1 MEDVLSVLNWISE
14 KVMVKEVVGPILV
27 VCISI
32 LINGMIKNVVHRFFH
47 IDKKKLKTKEEKR
60 TITVVS
66 LITNIIKY
74 VIILIDVIII
84 LGIYGIPTASIIAS
98 LGAVGVVLGLAL
110 QDTLKDFV
118 SGFFIITDNLYR
130 MGDWI
135 EIGDFEGE
143 VISIGLKTTQ
153 IRAYTGEVKIISN
166 RTVTEVINYNLSNI
180 DDAKWEIVD
189 DGQGNIETIRMFFF
203 NNSSDTSA
211 TYYIA
216 SVTPKVDITIND
228 LLDPDKTVLD
238 QAFDTNNYFGALYS
252 RDYSFS
258 FDPSIQDTRSE
269 LRDAVNTKAA
279 NDGIIDRVDSN
290 TLSIIKDNGGRLDTT
305 LEGTSRAIV
314 ILNINENG
322 YEEYTVQIKENQT
335 NNSDKTL
342 IDNLNNNQYYEVE
355 LEHRENTFSSNFIEN
370 QNLPENTAGSVSY
383 KFVVTNENGEDEEYY
398 V

>member
-130 MGDWI
+130 MGYWI

-166 RTVTEVINYNLSNI
+166 RTVTEVINYNLSNTL
-180 DDAKWEIVD
+180 AIVD
-189 DGQGNIETIRMFFF
+189 IPIPYEEDYEKAEQVLSELCVKLTDTLDKIRGTVTLLGI
-203 NNSSDTSA
+203 NEYNEKGLVYRITVDTVP
-211 TYYIA
+211 TEHYGVQREIRKQ
-216 SVTPKVDITIND
+216 VKQ
-228 LLDPDKTVLD
+228 VLD
-238 QAFDTNNYFGALYS
+238 QNK
-252 RDYSFS
+252 
-258 FDPSIQDTRSE
+258 IQMGYPQ
-269 LRDAVNTKAA
+269 V
-279 NDGIIDRVDSN
+279 VVH
-290 TLSIIKDNGGRLDTT
+290 NGKR
-305 LEGTSRAIV
+305 I
-314 ILNINENG
+314 
-322 YEEYTVQIKENQT
+322 
-335 NNSDKTL
+335 
-342 IDNLNNNQYYEVE
+342 
-355 LEHRENTFSSNFIEN
+355 
-370 QNLPENTAGSVSY
+370 
-383 KFVVTNENGEDEEYY
+383 
-398 V
+398 

>member
-1 MEDVLSVLNWISE
+1 
-14 KVMVKEVVGPILV
+14 MVKEVVGPILV

-166 RTVTEVINYNLSNI
+166 RTVTEVINYNLSNTL
-180 DDAKWEIVD
+180 AIVD
-189 DGQGNIETIRMFFF
+189 IPIPYEEDYEKAEQVLSELCVKLTDTLDKIRGTVTLLGI
-203 NNSSDTSA
+203 NEYNEKGLVYRITVDTVP
-211 TYYIA
+211 TEHYGVQREIRKQ
-216 SVTPKVDITIND
+216 VKQ
-228 LLDPDKTVLD
+228 VLD
-238 QAFDTNNYFGALYS
+238 QNK
-252 RDYSFS
+252 
-258 FDPSIQDTRSE
+258 IQMGYPQ
-269 LRDAVNTKAA
+269 V
-279 NDGIIDRVDSN
+279 VVH
-290 TLSIIKDNGGRLDTT
+290 NGKR
-305 LEGTSRAIV
+305 I
-314 ILNINENG
+314 
-322 YEEYTVQIKENQT
+322 
-335 NNSDKTL
+335 
-342 IDNLNNNQYYEVE
+342 
-355 LEHRENTFSSNFIEN
+355 
-370 QNLPENTAGSVSY
+370 
-383 KFVVTNENGEDEEYY
+383 
-398 V
+398 

>member
-166 RTVTEVINYNLSNI
+166 RTVTEVINYNLSNTL
-180 DDAKWEIVD
+180 AIVD
-189 DGQGNIETIRMFFF
+189 IPIPYEEDYEKAEQVLSELCVKLTDTLDKIRGTVTLLGI
-203 NNSSDTSA
+203 NEYNEKGLIYRITVDTVP
-211 TYYIA
+211 TEHYGVQREIRKQ
-216 SVTPKVDITIND
+216 VKQ
-228 LLDPDKTVLD
+228 VLD
-238 QAFDTNNYFGALYS
+238 QNK
-252 RDYSFS
+252 
-258 FDPSIQDTRSE
+258 IQMGYPQ
-269 LRDAVNTKAA
+269 V
-279 NDGIIDRVDSN
+279 VVH
-290 TLSIIKDNGGRLDTT
+290 NGKR
-305 LEGTSRAIV
+305 I
-314 ILNINENG
+314 
-322 YEEYTVQIKENQT
+322 
-335 NNSDKTL
+335 
-342 IDNLNNNQYYEVE
+342 
-355 LEHRENTFSSNFIEN
+355 
-370 QNLPENTAGSVSY
+370 
-383 KFVVTNENGEDEEYY
+383 
-398 V
+398 

>member
-166 RTVTEVINYNLSNI
+166 RTVTEVINYNLSNTL
-180 DDAKWEIVD
+180 AIVD
-189 DGQGNIETIRMFFF
+189 IPIPYEEDYEKAEQVLSELCVKLTDTLDKIRGTVTLLGI
-203 NNSSDTSA
+203 NEYNEKGLVYRITVDTVP
-211 TYYIA
+211 TEHYGVQREIRKQ
-216 SVTPKVDITIND
+216 VKQ
-228 LLDPDKTVLD
+228 VLD
-238 QAFDTNNYFGALYS
+238 QNK
-252 RDYSFS
+252 
-258 FDPSIQDTRSE
+258 IQMGYPQ
-269 LRDAVNTKAA
+269 V
-279 NDGIIDRVDSN
+279 VVH
-290 TLSIIKDNGGRLDTT
+290 NGKR
-305 LEGTSRAIV
+305 I
-314 ILNINENG
+314 
-322 YEEYTVQIKENQT
+322 
-335 NNSDKTL
+335 
-342 IDNLNNNQYYEVE
+342 
-355 LEHRENTFSSNFIEN
+355 
-370 QNLPENTAGSVSY
+370 
-383 KFVVTNENGEDEEYY
+383 
-398 V
+398 

>member
-135 EIGDFEGE
+135 EIDDFEGE

-166 RTVTEVINYNLSNI
+166 RTVTEVINYNLSNTL
-180 DDAKWEIVD
+180 AIVD
-189 DGQGNIETIRMFFF
+189 IPIPYEEDYEKAEQVLSELCVKLTDTLDKIRGTVTLLGI
-203 NNSSDTSA
+203 NEYNEKGLVYRITVDTVP
-211 TYYIA
+211 TEHYGVQREIRKQ
-216 SVTPKVDITIND
+216 VKQ
-228 LLDPDKTVLD
+228 VLD
-238 QAFDTNNYFGALYS
+238 QNK
-252 RDYSFS
+252 
-258 FDPSIQDTRSE
+258 IQMGYPQ
-269 LRDAVNTKAA
+269 V
-279 NDGIIDRVDSN
+279 VVH
-290 TLSIIKDNGGRLDTT
+290 NGKR
-305 LEGTSRAIV
+305 I
-314 ILNINENG
+314 
-322 YEEYTVQIKENQT
+322 
-335 NNSDKTL
+335 
-342 IDNLNNNQYYEVE
+342 
-355 LEHRENTFSSNFIEN
+355 
-370 QNLPENTAGSVSY
+370 
-383 KFVVTNENGEDEEYY
+383 
-398 V
+398 

>member
-74 VIILIDVIII
+74 VIILIDVVII

-166 RTVTEVINYNLSNI
+166 RTVTEVINYNLSNTL
-180 DDAKWEIVD
+180 AIVD
-189 DGQGNIETIRMFFF
+189 IPIPYEEDYEKAEQVLSELCVKLTDTLDKIRGTVTLLGI
-203 NNSSDTSA
+203 NEYNEKGLVYRITVDTVP
-211 TYYIA
+211 TEHYGVQREIRKQ
-216 SVTPKVDITIND
+216 VKQ
-228 LLDPDKTVLD
+228 VLD
-238 QAFDTNNYFGALYS
+238 QNK
-252 RDYSFS
+252 
-258 FDPSIQDTRSE
+258 IQMGYPQ
-269 LRDAVNTKAA
+269 V
-279 NDGIIDRVDSN
+279 VVH
-290 TLSIIKDNGGRLDTT
+290 NGKR
-305 LEGTSRAIV
+305 I
-314 ILNINENG
+314 
-322 YEEYTVQIKENQT
+322 
-335 NNSDKTL
+335 
-342 IDNLNNNQYYEVE
+342 
-355 LEHRENTFSSNFIEN
+355 
-370 QNLPENTAGSVSY
+370 
-383 KFVVTNENGEDEEYY
+383 
-398 V
+398 

>member
-153 IRAYTGEVKIISN
+153 IRAYTGEVKIIFN
-166 RTVTEVINYNLSNI
+166 RTVTEVINYNLSNTL
-180 DDAKWEIVD
+180 AIVD
-189 DGQGNIETIRMFFF
+189 IPIPYEEDYEKAEQVLSELCVKLTDTLDKIRGTVTLLGI
-203 NNSSDTSA
+203 NEYNEKGLVYRITVDTVP
-211 TYYIA
+211 TEHYGVQREIRKQ
-216 SVTPKVDITIND
+216 VKQ
-228 LLDPDKTVLD
+228 VLD
-238 QAFDTNNYFGALYS
+238 QNK
-252 RDYSFS
+252 
-258 FDPSIQDTRSE
+258 IQMGYPQ
-269 LRDAVNTKAA
+269 V
-279 NDGIIDRVDSN
+279 VVH
-290 TLSIIKDNGGRLDTT
+290 NGKR
-305 LEGTSRAIV
+305 I
-314 ILNINENG
+314 
-322 YEEYTVQIKENQT
+322 
-335 NNSDKTL
+335 
-342 IDNLNNNQYYEVE
+342 
-355 LEHRENTFSSNFIEN
+355 
-370 QNLPENTAGSVSY
+370 
-383 KFVVTNENGEDEEYY
+383 
-398 V
+398 

>member
-1 MEDVLSVLNWISE
+1 MEDVLSVLKWISE

-166 RTVTEVINYNLSNI
+166 RTVTEVINYNLSNTL
-180 DDAKWEIVD
+180 AIVD
-189 DGQGNIETIRMFFF
+189 IPIPYEEDYEKAEQVLSELCVKLTDTLDKIRGTVTLLGI
-203 NNSSDTSA
+203 NEYNEKGLVYRITVDTVP
-211 TYYIA
+211 TEHYGVQREIRKQ
-216 SVTPKVDITIND
+216 VKQ
-228 LLDPDKTVLD
+228 VLD
-238 QAFDTNNYFGALYS
+238 QNK
-252 RDYSFS
+252 
-258 FDPSIQDTRSE
+258 IQMGYPQ
-269 LRDAVNTKAA
+269 V
-279 NDGIIDRVDSN
+279 VVH
-290 TLSIIKDNGGRLDTT
+290 NGKR
-305 LEGTSRAIV
+305 I
-314 ILNINENG
+314 
-322 YEEYTVQIKENQT
+322 
-335 NNSDKTL
+335 
-342 IDNLNNNQYYEVE
+342 
-355 LEHRENTFSSNFIEN
+355 
-370 QNLPENTAGSVSY
+370 
-383 KFVVTNENGEDEEYY
+383 
-398 V
+398 

>member
-143 VISIGLKTTQ
+143 VINIGLKTTQ

-166 RTVTEVINYNLSNI
+166 RTVTEVINYNLSNTL
-180 DDAKWEIVD
+180 AIVD
-189 DGQGNIETIRMFFF
+189 IPIPYEEDYEKAEQVLKDLCVKLTDTLDKIRGTVTLLGI
-203 NNSSDTSA
+203 NEYNEKGLVYRITVDTVP
-211 TYYIA
+211 TEHYGVQREIRKQ
-216 SVTPKVDITIND
+216 VKQ
-228 LLDPDKTVLD
+228 VLD
-238 QAFDTNNYFGALYS
+238 QNK
-252 RDYSFS
+252 
-258 FDPSIQDTRSE
+258 IQMGYPQ
-269 LRDAVNTKAA
+269 V
-279 NDGIIDRVDSN
+279 VVH
-290 TLSIIKDNGGRLDTT
+290 NGKRL
-305 LEGTSRAIV
+305 
-314 ILNINENG
+314 
-322 YEEYTVQIKENQT
+322 
-335 NNSDKTL
+335 
-342 IDNLNNNQYYEVE
+342 
-355 LEHRENTFSSNFIEN
+355 
-370 QNLPENTAGSVSY
+370 
-383 KFVVTNENGEDEEYY
+383 
-398 V
+398 

>member
-14 KVMVKEVVGPILV
+14 KVMVKEVVGTILV

-166 RTVTEVINYNLSNI
+166 RTVTEVINYNLSNTL
-180 DDAKWEIVD
+180 AIVD
-189 DGQGNIETIRMFFF
+189 IPIPYEEDYEKAEQVLSELCVKLTDTLDKIRGTVTLLGI
-203 NNSSDTSA
+203 NEYNEKGLVYRITVDTVP
-211 TYYIA
+211 TEHYGVQREIRKQ
-216 SVTPKVDITIND
+216 VKQ
-228 LLDPDKTVLD
+228 VLD
-238 QAFDTNNYFGALYS
+238 QNK
-252 RDYSFS
+252 
-258 FDPSIQDTRSE
+258 IQMGYPQ
-269 LRDAVNTKAA
+269 V
-279 NDGIIDRVDSN
+279 VVH
-290 TLSIIKDNGGRLDTT
+290 NGKR
-305 LEGTSRAIV
+305 I
-314 ILNINENG
+314 
-322 YEEYTVQIKENQT
+322 
-335 NNSDKTL
+335 
-342 IDNLNNNQYYEVE
+342 
-355 LEHRENTFSSNFIEN
+355 
-370 QNLPENTAGSVSY
+370 
-383 KFVVTNENGEDEEYY
+383 
-398 V
+398 

>member
-47 IDKKKLKTKEEKR
+47 IDKKKLKTKEETR

-135 EIGDFEGE
+135 EVGNFEGE
-143 VISIGLKTTQ
+143 VINIGLKTTQ

-166 RTVTEVINYNLSNI
+166 RTVTEVINYNLSNTL
-180 DDAKWEIVD
+180 AIVD
-189 DGQGNIETIRMFFF
+189 IPIPYEEDYEKAEQ
-203 NNSSDTSA
+203 
-211 TYYIA
+211 
-216 SVTPKVDITIND
+216 
-228 LLDPDKTVLD
+228 VL
-238 QAFDTNNYFGALYS
+238 
-252 RDYSFS
+252 
-258 FDPSIQDTRSE
+258 SE
-269 LRDAVNTKAA
+269 LCVKLTD
-279 NDGIIDRVDSN
+279 
-290 TLSIIKDNGGRLDTT
+290 TLDKIRGTVT
-305 LEGTSRAIV
+305 LLG
-314 ILNINENG
+314 INEYNEKGLVYRITVDTVPTEHYGVKREIRKQVKQELDKNKIQMGYPQVVVHNG
-322 YEEYTVQIKENQT
+322 KRI
-335 NNSDKTL
+335 
-342 IDNLNNNQYYEVE
+342 
-355 LEHRENTFSSNFIEN
+355 
-370 QNLPENTAGSVSY
+370 
-383 KFVVTNENGEDEEYY
+383 
-398 V
+398 